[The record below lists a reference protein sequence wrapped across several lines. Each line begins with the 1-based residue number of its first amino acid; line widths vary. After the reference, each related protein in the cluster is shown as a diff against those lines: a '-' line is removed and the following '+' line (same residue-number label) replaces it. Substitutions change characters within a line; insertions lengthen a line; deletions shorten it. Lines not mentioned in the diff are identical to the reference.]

1 MFNIRYRAVC
11 SPFSYSSSSSCLASA
26 KVKCV
31 YAWLASL
38 AVSVPIKLSTVDT
51 RCYID
56 MSSSPWLLLYL
67 PIICFFLPLGNF

>member
-67 PIICFFLPLGNF
+67 PIICFFLPLGIF